1 MAVMSKRTRSRDNS
15 KRAQPVQQQ
24 RAEAAQ
30 QALAHKNVGKSGDSR
45 DKQRRS
51 KG

>member
-1 MAVMSKRTRSRDNS
+1 MSKRSRNRDNS

-30 QALAHKNVGKSGDSR
+30 QALANKNTGKSGDSR
-45 DKQRRS
+45 EARQRKQ
-51 KG
+51 G

>member
-1 MAVMSKRTRSRDNS
+1 MSKRTRHKDNS

-30 QALAHKNVGKSGDSR
+30 QALASRNQGKRSDQQA
-45 DKQRRS
+45 QRNANPRER
-51 KG
+51 